1 MTRTLWAAFTAVL
14 MGCPPGG
21 NGGTGGGSAGGLTL
35 VGGGSTGGGTAGGSI
50 AGGTAGASVGG
61 GTTAGGT
68 SGGGTAGGGA
78 TAPVPFRIDQ
88 LGFDSP
94 WAVITA
100 DGVKH
105 MLFKAAAP
113 QPAVFYA
120 HCASNC
126 ASGTSWAISTVR
138 AAPSVVDDVKL
149 AAGPDGRLHAIFRL
163 IDSSSASAPQPLIYA
178 TCAPGCS
185 SNSTWTQTDITTV
198 VADNFAL
205 RGSLV
210 VDTAGRIS
218 LLTSSRSSTADAWLV
233 SCGSNC
239 SASSNWQAG
248 LLRDT
253 DGSETL
259 ATRGTTL
266 HMALLR
272 PGGGFVYRRCAS
284 GCTTDANWQESTFAL
299 VGSAREVS
307 MTVSPAGL
315 IALAFNQG
323 MVQGAGAQKLAV
335 WTCDSAASDC
345 LSGAMWSGVRF
356 ATDDDGLDALSLV
369 SATGGLVM
377 LHATVTDMQL
387 SFCTTNCGDGAG
399 WQTQV
404 VDTTAQLA
412 MEIDP
417 RTVQGCTMGPAVLAS
432 WYAGAATAALGPQ
445 GEGLFVWSTFIRRT
459 CPGSTSPTR
468 LPGVGRVLVVD

>member
-1 MTRTLWAAFTAVL
+1 MLV
-14 MGCPPGG
+14 GCPPGG

-35 VGGGSTGGGTAGGSI
+35 VGGGSIGGGSTGGGTAGAPT

-61 GTTAGGT
+61 GTTAGGS
-68 SGGGTAGGGA
+68 SGGGTAGSAGGA
-78 TAPVPFRIDQ
+78 AAPVPFRIDQ

-105 MLFKAAAP
+105 LLFKAAAP
-113 QPAVFYA
+113 QSGVFYA
-120 HCASNC
+120 RCDSNC
-126 ASGTSWAISTVR
+126 ATPASWAISTVR
-138 AAPSVVDDVKL
+138 AHSSVVEDVKL

-163 IDSSSASAPQPLIYA
+163 LDFSSTSAPQPLIYA

-185 SNSTWTQTDITTV
+185 ANSTWTQTDITAV

-218 LLTSSRSSTADAWLV
+218 LLSSSRSSTADAWLV

-239 SASSNWQAG
+239 SAASQWQAG

-253 DGSETL
+253 DGTETL
-259 ATRGTTL
+259 ASSGTTL

-284 GCTTDANWQESTFAL
+284 ACTTAANWQESTFAL
-299 VGSAREVS
+299 VGSAREVA
-307 MTVSPAGL
+307 MTVSPAGS

-323 MVQGAGAQKLAV
+323 MVQGSGAQKLNV

-345 LSGAMWSGVRF
+345 LSGASWGGVRF
-356 ATDDDGLDALSLV
+356 ATTDDGLESLALV

-377 LHATVTDMQL
+377 LHATVTDIQV
-387 SFCTTNCGDGAG
+387 SICTNNCGDGAG

-404 VDTTAQLA
+404 VDTTTQLA

-445 GEGLFVWSTFIRRT
+445 GEALFGWSTFIRRT
-459 CPGSTSPTR
+459 CPGASSPTR